1 MAGDIQVI
9 RHFPFLIGRSREN
22 DLRLDDAG
30 IWERHLTL
38 VFRKKEGFLL
48 ETAAEA
54 LATVNGQLQESTR
67 LRNGDI
73 ISIGSA
79 KIQFWLAP
87 LPLRGLGLRET
98 LVWLLV
104 AAVIASQL
112 GLIYWL
118 GS

>member
-1 MAGDIQVI
+1 M
-9 RHFPFLIGRSREN
+9 
-22 DLRLDDAG
+22 
-30 IWERHLTL
+30 
-38 VFRKKEGFLL
+38 
-48 ETAAEA
+48 ETVAEA
-54 LATVNGQLQESTR
+54 LATVNDQPQKSTR

-87 LPLRGLGLRET
+87 ARLRGLGLREV

-112 GLIYWL
+112 ALIYWL